1 MNPLRRRS
9 ACFGMTRLAGVFA
22 VALLLAAC
30 PAESAFQK
38 AEELAR

>member
-1 MNPLRRRS
+1 MPM
-9 ACFGMTRLAGVFA
+9 ALA
-22 VALLLAAC
+22 LAAC